1 MKILRNIIRTPDGTL
16 LESKT
21 VHDYVTHKDE
31 NGETYFNDGGKAY
44 LRRSVNIEPY
54 EDLTI
59 YDTDEI
65 EKIREHFLWGTYGK
79 TGNEKLQYKKLCDM
93 SNMHIKA
100 IIVDNFSPEHVLNI
114 FKREIQYRNTNNI
127 SISD

>member
-21 VHDYVTHKDE
+21 VHDYITHKDE
-31 NGETYFNDGGKAY
+31 NGELYINDGGKAY

-79 TGNEKLQYKKLCDM
+79 TGNEKLSTSRGTGSGSL
-93 SNMHIKA
+93 H
-100 IIVDNFSPEHVLNI
+100 
-114 FKREIQYRNTNNI
+114 
-127 SISD
+127 SDEQQGGDQPCGHR